1 MTYTYIASTN
11 TLKQVP
17 TMEKP
22 DSKDYLRVVHR
33 PFGEVDC
40 LADNKYYDDLKAY
53 NAHLA
58 SLKEI
63 SCEPACKEV
72 WKDGQEVVDEK
83 DFEVQ
88 AICNG
93 QRYDCRKVDRCG
105 YCKLL
110 AVAIKAESE
119 DEDAMLD
126 DIQLLLNCFDRKA
139 GRNAVKQKY
148 TISKKK

>member
-1 MTYTYIASTN
+1 MTYTYVASTN

-17 TMEKP
+17 TMERP
-22 DSKDYLRVVHR
+22 VAPNPELYGGDSRALSQDVHD
-33 PFGEVDC
+33 FMIE
-40 LADNKYYDDLKAY
+40 KEEY

-63 SCEPACKEV
+63 PCEPGCKEV

-126 DIQLLLNCFDRKA
+126 DIQLLLNCFERKA